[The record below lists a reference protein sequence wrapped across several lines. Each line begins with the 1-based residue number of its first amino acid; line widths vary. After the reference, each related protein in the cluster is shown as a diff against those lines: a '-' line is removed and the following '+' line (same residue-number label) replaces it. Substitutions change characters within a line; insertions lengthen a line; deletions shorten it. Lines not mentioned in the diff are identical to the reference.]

1 MKDEDLQVERCR
13 IALYDLGSREGAT
26 VHGVIKQLKRDGFTA
41 DQISK
46 AADKTL

>member
-1 MKDEDLQVERCR
+1 MTDEELQIERCK

-26 VHGVIKQLKRDGFTA
+26 IHGVIKQLKKDGFTA

-46 AADKTL
+46 AADKML